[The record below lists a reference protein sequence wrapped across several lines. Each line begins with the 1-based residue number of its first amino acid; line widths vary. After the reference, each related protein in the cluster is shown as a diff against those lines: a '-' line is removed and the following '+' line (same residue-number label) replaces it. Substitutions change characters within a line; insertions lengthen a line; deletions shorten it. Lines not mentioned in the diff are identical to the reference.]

1 MGIVSTLFVV
11 NVNTIIFVRRMK
23 MPTFD
28 IYVIDG
34 KSLRVSNTNRLT
46 EIVNETE
53 KEYENG
59 KVHKC

>member
-1 MGIVSTLFVV
+1 
-11 NVNTIIFVRRMK
+11 

-34 KSLRVSNTNRLT
+34 KSLRVSHTNRLT

-53 KEYENG
+53 EEYEHG
-59 KVHKC
+59 KVHKR